1 MSLKPIPEITYW
13 VGFAHQ
19 TDHYTLEAELKAWS
33 EKTGIRIEPAFD
45 GLEIP
50 LLQE

>member
-1 MSLKPIPEITYW
+1 MSLEPIPEITYW

-19 TDHYTLEAELKAWS
+19 TDHYDLEKELEQWS
-33 EKTGIRIEPAFD
+33 NKTGVHIEPAYD

-50 LLQE
+50 L